1 MLAAK
6 PYLKCQKVSQA
17 SVTNAVNLINDWY
30 MVYVL
35 HAEMGGI
42 EMSEWIK
49 YDGSDEQ
56 IREIKS
62 AKSYLVMGIDIGE
75 ECSRF
80 VSGPL
85 VWVDTSDHI
94 DQRIRAQS
102 NLKEQMEASNVTHYL
117 ICQPHPYADLIK
129 IWADTGC
136 PVWVRPT
143 KPYEFEISDY
153 ENHPTTKLMVDH
165 KGVYLITTAPDWN
178 IPGEYRLTPFND

>member
-1 MLAAK
+1 MEG
-6 PYLKCQKVSQA
+6 
-17 SVTNAVNLINDWY
+17 
-30 MVYVL
+30 VL
-35 HAEMGGI
+35 HAEMEGI
-42 EMSEWIK
+42 DMSEWIK
-49 YDGSDEQ
+49 YDGSDKQ

-136 PVWVRPT
+136 PVYWRSKHGGAAGACHENFP
-143 KPYEFEISDY
+143 PFAHPNEFE
-153 ENHPTTKLMVDH
+153 
-165 KGVYLITTAPDWN
+165 YL
-178 IPGEYRLTPFND
+178 LTPFED

>member
-1 MLAAK
+1 MEG
-6 PYLKCQKVSQA
+6 
-17 SVTNAVNLINDWY
+17 
-30 MVYVL
+30 VL
-35 HAEMGGI
+35 HAEMEGI
-42 EMSEWIK
+42 DMSEWIK
-49 YDGSDEQ
+49 YDGSDKQ

-136 PVWVRPT
+136 EVWVKEGKSHRQPFIYVT
-143 KPYEFEISDY
+143 DK
-153 ENHPTTKLMVDH
+153 
-165 KGVYLITTAPDWN
+165 PDWN
-178 IPGEYRLTPFND
+178 IPGAEYRLTPFRDEAEIKSRLNHLFDYDPSSPNGYD

>member
-1 MLAAK
+1 MEG
-6 PYLKCQKVSQA
+6 
-17 SVTNAVNLINDWY
+17 
-30 MVYVL
+30 VL
-35 HAEMGGI
+35 HAEMEGI
-42 EMSEWIK
+42 DMSEWIK
-49 YDGSDEQ
+49 YDGSDKQ

-136 PVWVRPT
+136 PVWVRSNNLCYEDNNSNVWERFGLYVTSTT
-143 KPYEFEISDY
+143 KP
-153 ENHPTTKLMVDH
+153 N
-165 KGVYLITTAPDWN
+165 WN
-178 IPGEYRLTPFND
+178 IPGAEYRLTPFED

>member
-1 MLAAK
+1 MEG
-6 PYLKCQKVSQA
+6 
-17 SVTNAVNLINDWY
+17 
-30 MVYVL
+30 VL
-35 HAEMGGI
+35 HAEMEGI
-42 EMSEWIK
+42 DMSEWIK
-49 YDGSDEQ
+49 YDGSDKQ

-136 PVWVRPT
+136 PVWVKVT
-143 KPYEFEISDY
+143 KRNDWVRYIDGVYYKPRAMVHEYLE
-153 ENHPTTKLMVDH
+153 PTTK
-165 KGVYLITTAPDWN
+165 PDWN
-178 IPGEYRLTPFND
+178 IPGAEYRLTPFED